1 MRRLAPLAA
10 ALALASAL
18 GCGGDGLTRVPVQGK
33 VTAKGVPVP
42 NATVVFMP
50 LGETKGEG
58 AIGTTDAGGN
68 FTLTGS
74 RRGDS
79 GIVPGLYRVRVSR
92 FVDRDGTPLPADHK
106 QADYPH
112 AVESVPAPYSTP
124 ESPLEVTVPE
134 KGGTVDVEIPAKVLG
149 KS

>member
-1 MRRLAPLAA
+1 MRRWRYLVMPFVIFVF
-10 ALALASAL
+10 L

-42 NATVVFMP
+42 NATIVFMP
-50 LGETKGEG
+50 LGATKGEG
-58 AIGTTDAGGN
+58 GIGTTDASGN

-74 RRGDS
+74 RRGDN
-79 GIVPGLYRVRVSR
+79 GIVPGLYRVRVSL

-124 ESPLEVTVPE
+124 ESPLEITVPE
-134 KGGTVDVEIPAKVLG
+134 KGGTVDVEIPAKLLG
-149 KS
+149 KK